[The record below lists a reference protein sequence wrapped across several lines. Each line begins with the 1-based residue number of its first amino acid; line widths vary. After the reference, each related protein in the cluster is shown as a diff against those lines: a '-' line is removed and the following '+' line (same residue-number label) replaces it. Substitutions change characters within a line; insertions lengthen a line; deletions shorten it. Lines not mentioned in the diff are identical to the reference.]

1 MRRMECSNESGL
13 AMGTPENRSHRSRI
27 QTQRAYS
34 CGRAAG
40 LALNLRA
47 RYLKDE
53 DFLKKTRG
61 SIAVENESRVI
72 ASHDAHPEG
81 PKRSVLIATGLC
93 PSSTR
98 NVDAASTRDVGPQT
112 KIFGFCP
119 GGKHASAS
127 NSLSIRRR

>member
-1 MRRMECSNESGL
+1 GRARGTRDTHCHGSRR
-13 AMGTPENRSHRSRI
+13 
-27 QTQRAYS
+27 QTQRAYRG
-34 CGRAAG
+34 GRAAG

-81 PKRSVLIATGLC
+81 PKRSVLIAAGLC
-93 PSSTR
+93 PSCTR